1 MGTPTLCYSDA
12 DGLHSVDL
20 DRDSTSIGR
29 SPSQDIVLSDPCI
42 SRHHAVIVRE
52 GDIYTVV
59 DQNSTHGTF
68 LNATRVERAILNSG
82 DILQMGSLKSLQL
95 RFHLKQ
101 ENQTTGGLPQSPVNH
116 LLSSLSELRLPAS
129 ELRPPAREME
139 KLNWLLR
146 AARQL
151 NKGRAIEDILSA
163 FLHLTLQ
170 LTGLERSRS
179 LRRYRRNHRQSS
191 GAESGSGRLHIAKD

>member
-29 SPSQDIVLSDPCI
+29 SPSQDIVLSDRYV

-179 LRRYRRNHRQSS
+179 LRRDRRNHRQSS
-191 GAESGSGRLHIAKD
+191 GAKSGSGRLHIAKD